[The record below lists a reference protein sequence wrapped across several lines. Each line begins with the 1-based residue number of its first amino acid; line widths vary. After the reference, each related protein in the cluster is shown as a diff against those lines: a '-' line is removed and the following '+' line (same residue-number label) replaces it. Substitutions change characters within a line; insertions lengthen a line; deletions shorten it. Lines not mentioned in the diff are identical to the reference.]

1 MTSRSG
7 TLRQKATEAVAA
19 ALASSADTG
28 EALERAAA
36 AIAAAERASTVQ
48 IWGKDESGGIVCR
61 AVWTEQDAIPVS
73 DDYDEGVGSNPDLA
87 RRCDLLAVLDGADLV
102 EWRAEDG
109 LSDDALSLLVA
120 FFASR
125 LVTLPVR
132 ANDTTVGAVTIVQ
145 EGRASKSTA
154 AQRSR
159 LADVVQLLSAALSPS
174 PVTEASETA
183 APEVKKPARGES
195 RKRKRTQVETETPRA
210 DRRRS
215 KKPPREAESSSPIA
229 EMEETAPQ
237 EVESS
242 SAVTETAEVA
252 ARESR
257 PQSQGDQPE
266 ESAAQDV
273 EPPREAEEI
282 AEITAPPAVA
292 TVSAGEASD
301 ATVRQVES
309 LRDAVHAVVNI
320 LDSQQAVEAV
330 KAQIAALVC
339 GDQCRVR
346 VFLLSA
352 QDSYIEFPPRPEDDA
367 AKELESEGLTEL
379 EGRAIRE
386 GRTLTARD
394 PGVVRLAAP
403 LQLRGA
409 PLGYVSLI
417 AGRTDPLD
425 SGEIAAVE
433 TLAQHIC
440 LVLDIARLRRSVQS
454 LTTVDT
460 LTGLRNRE
468 FLFERLAAELA
479 RAKRYSEPLSLVRI
493 DVDDFTAFNE
503 AHGNREGN
511 RLLRTAANLMKMS
524 VREDIDIVCR
534 FGGGEFALLLPNTL
548 AVAGE
553 AGAVAERLRGAIEA
567 TQFHDDRDNRL
578 GHVTVSVGV
587 AGFPA
592 HAEDE
597 DDLVNLAGEAL
608 HAAKAAGKNRV
619 GLYSLQR

>member
-1 MTSRSG
+1 
-7 TLRQKATEAVAA
+7 
-19 ALASSADTG
+19 LASSADTG

-36 AIAAAERASTVQ
+36 AIATAERASTVQ

-61 AVWTEQDAIPVS
+61 AVWAEPDAIPVS
-73 DDYDEGVGSNPDLA
+73 DDCAECVGSNPDLT

-102 EWRAEDG
+102 EWRAEEG
-109 LSDDALSLLVA
+109 LPDDALSLLVA

-159 LADVVQLLSAALSPS
+159 LADVAQLLSATLSPS

-183 APEVKKPARGES
+183 TPEVKDPARGEA
-195 RKRKRTQVETETPRA
+195 RKRKRTQVETETPRGE
-210 DRRRS
+210 RRRS
-215 KKPPREAESSSPIA
+215 KKPPREAESSCPVA
-229 EMEETAPQ
+229 ETGETAP
-237 EVESS
+237 
-242 SAVTETAEVA
+242 
-252 ARESR
+252 RE
-257 PQSQGDQPE
+257 
-266 ESAAQDV
+266 V
-273 EPPREAEEI
+273 EPPREAEETE
-282 AEITAPPAVA
+282 EIVAPPTVAAVN
-292 TVSAGEASD
+292 TGEVSD

-320 LDSQQAVEAV
+320 LDSQQAVEAI
-330 KAQIAALVC
+330 KAQIAALVG

-352 QDSYIEFPPRPEDDA
+352 QNGYTEFPPRPDDDA
-367 AKELESEGLTEL
+367 AKELESEGPTEL
-379 EGRAIRE
+379 ERRAIRE
-386 GRTLTARD
+386 GRTLAAST
-394 PGVVRLAAP
+394 PGAVRLATS

-409 PLGYVSLI
+409 PLGYLSLI
-417 AGRTDPLD
+417 AGRSDPLD
-425 SGEIAAVE
+425 SGEIAAAE

-440 LVLDIARLRRSVQS
+440 LALDIARLRRSVQS

-479 RAKRYSEPLSLVRI
+479 RAKRYSEPLSLVRM
-493 DVDDFTAFNE
+493 DVDDFTTFNA

-511 RLLRTAANLMKMS
+511 RLLRTAANLVKMS

-534 FGGGEFALLLPNTL
+534 FGGGEFAILLPNTL

-553 AGAVAERLRGAIEA
+553 AGTVAERLRRTIEA
-567 TQFHDDRDNRL
+567 TQFHDDYDNRL